1 MVGQDQIAGLST
13 SVLFLQNKIMK
24 NLYKWYQKKYRL
36 LMQSVL
42 LIIPTIFIL

>member
-13 SVLFLQNKIMK
+13 SVLFLQNKNMK